1 MSEYQVM
8 PDLTAEE
15 YAELKADIEQR
26 GVMVPIEY
34 DEAGNVL
41 DGYHRLKICGELGI
55 KDFPRVIRAGMT
67 EAEKLTHARKL
78 NMARRHLTQEQKRVL
93 IREQIKATPEQ
104 SDRQIAQALGVSPT
118 TVGTA
123 RRDMEDKGQLSKLDT
138 STGTDGKTYPRKP
151 VSVFNPTVSAQRKEL
166 EENGD
171 VERFTTSID
180 RLGREQPRGRK
191 LPATTQNPQATDIE
205 TSEHVEAEDF
215 RPCPEN
221 TYQQPEPQLNI
232 ESGEQAKDVVE
243 TVLSETSSHPIE
255 ATPDEVKRPHVSYN
269 TGNSEWYTPLDYI
282 ELAREVMGS
291 IDLDPASADIAQRVV
306 KADVYYTQET
316 DGLSHEWFGN
326 VWLNPPYA
334 SELIVKFVARLISE
348 LENIKQAIVL
358 VNNATETEWFGRL
371 ANDAMAVC
379 FPKGRVKFY
388 APDGSTGTPLQGQAL
403 LYFGEYK
410 DLFVDKFRR
419 KGWCA
424 LLQ

>member
-1 MSEYQVM
+1 M
-8 PDLTAEE
+8 
-15 YAELKADIEQR
+15 
-26 GVMVPIEY
+26 
-34 DEAGNVL
+34 
-41 DGYHRLKICGELGI
+41 
-55 KDFPRVIRAGMT
+55 
-67 EAEKLTHARKL
+67 
-78 NMARRHLTQEQKRVL
+78 
-93 IREQIKATPEQ
+93 
-104 SDRQIAQALGVSPT
+104 
-118 TVGTA
+118 
-123 RRDMEDKGQLSKLDT
+123 
-138 STGTDGKTYPRKP
+138 
-151 VSVFNPTVSAQRKEL
+151 
-166 EENGD
+166 
-171 VERFTTSID
+171 
-180 RLGREQPRGRK
+180 
-191 LPATTQNPQATDIE
+191 
-205 TSEHVEAEDF
+205 
-215 RPCPEN
+215 
-221 TYQQPEPQLNI
+221 
-232 ESGEQAKDVVE
+232 
-243 TVLSETSSHPIE
+243 LSETSFPPIE

-269 TGNSEWYTPLDYI
+269 IGNSEWYTPLDYI